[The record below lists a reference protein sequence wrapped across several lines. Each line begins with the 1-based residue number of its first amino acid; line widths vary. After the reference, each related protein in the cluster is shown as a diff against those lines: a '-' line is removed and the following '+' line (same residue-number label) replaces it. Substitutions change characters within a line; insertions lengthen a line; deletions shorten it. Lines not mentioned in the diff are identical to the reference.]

1 MESGEREPSEVGE
14 YSMSSVDVCP
24 LCSRITSEGLLAEN
38 ALAAAFLDGF
48 PVSPGHALI
57 VSRRHVANLFD
68 LNAEEQQA
76 LWSLLPL
83 VKESIDPKYKPTA
96 YNVGVNV
103 GADAGQT
110 VGHVHVHV
118 IPRYS
123 GDVAD
128 PRGGVRWVIP
138 ERAPY
143 WERGK

>member
-1 MESGEREPSEVGE
+1 MNP
-14 YSMSSVDVCP
+14 VDVCP
-24 LCSRITSEGLLAEN
+24 LCSRIAAEGLLAEN
-38 ALAAAFLDGF
+38 ALAAAFLDAF
-48 PVSPGHALI
+48 PVSPGHVLI

-68 LNAEEQQA
+68 LTIEEQQA

-83 VKESIDPKYKPTA
+83 VKASIDTEYNATA

-118 IPRYS
+118 IPRYP

-128 PRGGVRWVIP
+128 PRGGIRWVIP
-138 ERAPY
+138 DRAAY
-143 WERGK
+143 WDRDK